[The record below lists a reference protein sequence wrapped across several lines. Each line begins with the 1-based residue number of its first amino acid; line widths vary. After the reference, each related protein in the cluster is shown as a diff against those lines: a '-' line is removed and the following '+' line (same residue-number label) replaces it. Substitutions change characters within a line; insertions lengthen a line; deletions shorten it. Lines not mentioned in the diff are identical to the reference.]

1 MDKILRQGRKRKSL
15 TLSSTDHILLV
26 SQKGRIGEHMN
37 IVLLGPPGVGKGTYA
52 GELSK
57 KYEIPTISV
66 GDLFRKAIKNQTELG
81 KKIKGYVSSGELVP
95 DTVVI
100 DLVKNRLD
108 EPDCKN
114 GYLLD
119 GYPRTVPQ
127 AEAMMKF
134 NKIDIAL
141 NFFAPDNVIMERIS
155 GRRTCSKCGAIYHI
169 KNIPPTIDGICDRC
183 TGRLLQ
189 RSDEKPEVVQNR
201 LMVYRE
207 KTKPVIDYLKNLG
220 LVADIDANYPIEEMD
235 KIIAQCDKYL
245 QKLA

>member
-1 MDKILRQGRKRKSL
+1 
-15 TLSSTDHILLV
+15 
-26 SQKGRIGEHMN
+26 MN

-52 GELSK
+52 GVLSK

-95 DTVVI
+95 DEVVI
-100 DLVKNRLD
+100 ELVKNRLE

-134 NKIDIAL
+134 NKIDVAL
-141 NFFAPDNVIMERIS
+141 NFVAPDDVIMERIS
-155 GRRTCSKCGAIYHI
+155 GRRTCSKCGAIYHV
-169 KNIPPTIDGICDRC
+169 KNMPPTIDGICDRC
-183 TGRLLQ
+183 SGRLVQ

-201 LMVYRE
+201 LVVYRE
-207 KTKPVIDYLKNLG
+207 KTKPVIEYLRKIG

-235 KIIAQCDKYL
+235 EIIAQCNKYL